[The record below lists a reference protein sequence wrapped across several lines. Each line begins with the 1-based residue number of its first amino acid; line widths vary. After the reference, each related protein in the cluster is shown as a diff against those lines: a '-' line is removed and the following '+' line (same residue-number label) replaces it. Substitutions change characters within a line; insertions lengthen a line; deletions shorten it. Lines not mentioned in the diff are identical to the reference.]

1 MFNAKTLAPKQFG
14 MSQNQGVNHKLSVT
28 QTDNGDQKQRQHQRF
43 PTSLRAI
50 LYCRGQF
57 QTTAI
62 HDLSQGGAG
71 LTGAFG
77 VMPND
82 GVILQL
88 LDGRQIDA
96 TVRWW
101 VQGRCGLVFI
111 QPLAVNDT
119 LIQQAGKRSRVA
131 YRAGET
137 KE

>member
-1 MFNAKTLAPKQFG
+1 MSNTKTLAPNRFG
-14 MSQNQGVNHKLSVT
+14 MSQNRSVIYKLTAT
-28 QTDNGDQKQRQHQRF
+28 QTGNGDQKQRQHQRF

-62 HDLSQGGAG
+62 YDLSQGGAG

-101 VQGRCGLVFI
+101 VQGRCGLVFK
-111 QPLAVNDT
+111 QPLAENDI

-131 YRAGET
+131 YRAGDA
-137 KE
+137 KG